1 MSKVAGAPTIASG
14 LTAYL
19 TVWTSAKMTP
29 DQMKWLPAS
38 CAYRLRSENKELPL
52 WHPLISGHVSSAK
65 KDPRGIR
72 GKVVSES
79 EVDLDA
85 LEDYIVRWIDA

>member
-1 MSKVAGAPTIASG
+1 MAP
-14 LTAYL
+14 AYQR
-19 TVWTSAKMTP
+19 P
-29 DQMKWLPAS
+29 
-38 CAYRLRSENKELPL
+38 RF
-52 WHPLISGHVSSAK
+52 VSK